1 MLEVKK
7 FNMLHDACNIL
18 VITSLKN
25 VAILC
30 GICGITESI
39 MEIARAFKT
48 NYNIIN
54 VVSFLNCNDSQSKNW
69 VFMKKASEILKGKS
83 F

>member
-1 MLEVKK
+1 
-7 FNMLHDACNIL
+7 MLHDGRNIP

-30 GICGITESI
+30 DICGIAEDI

-48 NYNIIN
+48 NQNIIN
-54 VVSFLNCNDSQSKNW
+54 ISICC
-69 VFMKKASEILKGKS
+69 ILPEC
-83 F
+83 